1 MKNEVLKKI
10 AKLIDLKSIMTII
23 MILALVVGWFADKV
37 TSEQFVPMV
46 MMIRVI
52 RKVVILMNSKELVLT
67 EEMEL
72 ELSNGKGDEV
82 DE

>member
-46 MMIRVI
+46 MMIMTFYFA
-52 RKVVILMNSKELVLT
+52 KNDK
-67 EEMEL
+67 
-72 ELSNGKGDEV
+72 KGSDINE
-82 DE
+82 

>member
-23 MILALVVGWFADKV
+23 MIIALVVGWFADKV

-46 MMIRVI
+46 MMIMTFYFAKNDKKGSDSNEQRRISINRRNGI
-52 RKVVILMNSKELVLT
+52 RTK
-67 EEMEL
+67 
-72 ELSNGKGDEV
+72 
-82 DE
+82 

>member
-23 MILALVVGWFADKV
+23 MIVALVVGWFADKV

-46 MMIRVI
+46 MMIMTFYFA
-52 RKVVILMNSKELVLT
+52 KNDK
-67 EEMEL
+67 
-72 ELSNGKGDEV
+72 KGSDINE
-82 DE
+82 

>member
-23 MILALVVGWFADKV
+23 MIIALVVGWFADKV

-46 MMIRVI
+46 MMIMTFYFA
-52 RKVVILMNSKELVLT
+52 KNDK
-67 EEMEL
+67 
-72 ELSNGKGDEV
+72 KGSDINE
-82 DE
+82 

>member
-23 MILALVVGWFADKV
+23 MIVALVVGWFADKV

-46 MMIRVI
+46 MMIMTFYFA
-52 RKVVILMNSKELVLT
+52 KSDKKESDIN
-67 EEMEL
+67 E
-72 ELSNGKGDEV
+72 
-82 DE
+82 